1 MTLALMN
8 EVKEYEGNEF
18 RELLDHVAKVN
29 IEKAHGGNTNTENKR
44 KSWIV
49 EAGKTKNETGV
60 SSNKEE
66 IAQSQLVKA
75 TERDMIL
82 KAEIG
87 DTYKNGVQNIKPNV
101 NVQCCSN
108 GTVCFGENL
117 IGKTK
122 SNWKQV
128 FSYFCFLK

>member
-1 MTLALMN
+1 MN
-8 EVKEYEGNEF
+8 EVKYGFHANAKN
-18 RELLDHVAKVN
+18 LTQVKNVSKLDKSIIDTN
-29 IEKAHGGNTNTENKR
+29 EKAGNSCE
-44 KSWIV
+44 IDD
-49 EAGKTKNETGV
+49 
-60 SSNKEE
+60 KEKE
-66 IAQSQLVKA
+66 DITQSQLEKA
-75 TERDMIL
+75 TERDMIS

-101 NVQCCSN
+101 KEHIKMEENKKDVQCCAN
-108 GTVCFGENL
+108 ETVCFGENL